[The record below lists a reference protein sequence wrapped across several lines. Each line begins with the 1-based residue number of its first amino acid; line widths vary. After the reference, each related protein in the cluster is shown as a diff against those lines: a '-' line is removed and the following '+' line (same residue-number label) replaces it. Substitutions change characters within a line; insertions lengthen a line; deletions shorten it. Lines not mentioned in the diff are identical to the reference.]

1 MLCTLYKIVLIS
13 VRKYVSII
21 IIRYYDVGPYNLNLN
36 ALSTTT
42 ESPKRRVQDSW
53 LKFAIISRRREGNN

>member
-1 MLCTLYKIVLIS
+1 MLCTLVYERVLIS
-13 VRKYVSII
+13 LRKYFSKI
-21 IIRYYDVGPYNLNLN
+21 IIRYDVGPYNLNLN

-53 LKFAIISRRREGNN
+53 LKFSIISRRREGKN